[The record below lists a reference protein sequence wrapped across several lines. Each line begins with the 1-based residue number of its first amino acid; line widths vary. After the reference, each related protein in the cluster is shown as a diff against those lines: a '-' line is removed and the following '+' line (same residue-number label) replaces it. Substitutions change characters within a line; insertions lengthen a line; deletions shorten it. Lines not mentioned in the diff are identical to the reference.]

1 MLQLPLNKIGIVIY
15 FENLIVRLHVIYTF
29 NTRQI
34 LFRQSDVFT
43 LWFIK
48 LFLCIILDYKNL
60 QFKQLIDAIPINL

>member
-1 MLQLPLNKIGIVIY
+1 MLQLPLNKISIVTY

-29 NTRQI
+29 NTRQ
-34 LFRQSDVFT
+34 LDVFT

>member
-1 MLQLPLNKIGIVIY
+1 MLQLPLNKISIVTY

-29 NTRQI
+29 NT
-34 LFRQSDVFT
+34 RQSDVFT

-60 QFKQLIDAIPINL
+60 QFKQLIDTIPINL

>member
-1 MLQLPLNKIGIVIY
+1 MLQLPLNKISIVTY

-29 NTRQI
+29 NT
-34 LFRQSDVFT
+34 RQSDVFT

-60 QFKQLIDAIPINL
+60 QFKQLIDDITIDF

>member
-1 MLQLPLNKIGIVIY
+1 MLQLPLNKISIVTY

-43 LWFIK
+43 L
-48 LFLCIILDYKNL
+48 
-60 QFKQLIDAIPINL
+60 